1 MEKNYE
7 IIDLDKNAL
16 PDYCFKAVISGNPS
30 VGKTSI
36 IKYEIDN
43 IFEQEIKS
51 TLVFEHFSKN
61 YKIGEKVIRLQIWDT
76 CGEETYENLMKTFYR
91 SALCIFIVF
100 SLDDENSFLNLNKW
114 IFDVKNINDNESS
127 IIVLIGN
134 KKDNI
139 SERKITK
146 EDIEKFCKKND
157 IDTYFE
163 TSAKNGDSI
172 HELFK
177 EVLKKLYIRY
187 IEPIYSDIYS
197 NRTNDSNSQI
207 SKANPCGINSD
218 KCKVCNYSVY

>member
-16 PDYCFKAVISGNPS
+16 PEYCFKAVISGNPA

-43 IFEQEIKS
+43 IFEKETKS

-76 CGEETYENLMKTFYR
+76 SGEETYENLMKTFYR

-100 SLDDENSFLNLNKW
+100 SLDNKNSFLNLNKR
-114 IFDVKNINDNESS
+114 IIDVKNITNNESP

-139 SERKITK
+139 SERQITK
-146 EDIEKFCKKND
+146 EDIEKFYKSND
-157 IDTYFE
+157 IDIYFE

-177 EVLKKLYIRY
+177 EVVKKLYIKF
-187 IEPIYSDIYS
+187 IEPICSNNYSS
-197 NRTNDSNSQI
+197 KTNDSNSQN
-207 SKANPCGINSD
+207 SEANPCGINSD
-218 KCKVCNYSVY
+218 RCKVCVCSVY